1 MFQLGR
7 MELGPRESQPC
18 HRAFHH
24 ILGYR
29 QADLPQG
36 ALAEL
41 PGAGVVSAHHP
52 RHHVR
57 RLSLRSRRREDE
69 TRREQKWQ
77 GAAWV
82 HIRPLLLLPPAP
94 DHPRGLL
101 VSVQQQLLQ
110 QHPVNFT
117 LCCCGHSHQLPSDR
131 CPAPG
136 CVWCWPG
143 LHTGHDSDTNI
154 PLRQPH
160 LSSRPGTRSKNI

>member
-1 MFQLGR
+1 MCSEIPRHPQQTHHIQKESGEIEESRNQFVIHHKLISSNCSTHIMFQLGR

-52 RHHVR
+52 RHHVL

-69 TRREQKWQ
+69 TRREQK
-77 GAAWV
+77 
-82 HIRPLLLLPPAP
+82 
-94 DHPRGLL
+94 
-101 VSVQQQLLQ
+101 
-110 QHPVNFT
+110 
-117 LCCCGHSHQLPSDR
+117 
-131 CPAPG
+131 
-136 CVWCWPG
+136 
-143 LHTGHDSDTNI
+143 
-154 PLRQPH
+154 
-160 LSSRPGTRSKNI
+160 